1 MSRMTKGGTRAVDYL
16 RKAGVDF
23 VVHEYEVGEFES
35 SYGEAVADGLGVP
48 RERLYKTLVARV
60 DERPVVGIVPVSGRL
75 SLKNLARAAG
85 GKRAVMAEEVD
96 AERLT
101 GYVVGGI
108 SPVGQTRRLPTIID
122 AGALEHSTIFVS
134 GGRRGLQLEL
144 APGDLVRLA
153 GADIAEIAG

>member
-1 MSRMTKGGTRAVDYL
+1 MTKGGTRAIEYL
-16 RKAGVDF
+16 RDTDIEF
-23 VVHEYEVGEFES
+23 VVHEYEVGEFDS

-48 RERLYKTLVARV
+48 RERLFKTLVARV
-60 DERPVVGIVPVSGRL
+60 DERPVVGIVPVSGKL

-85 GKRAVMAEEVD
+85 GKRGVMAEAAD

-108 SPVGQTRRLPTIID
+108 SPIGQIRRLPTIID

-134 GGRRGLQLEL
+134 GGKRGVQLEL
-144 APGDLVRLA
+144 APDGLVRLT
-153 GADIAEIAG
+153 GGDIAEIAG

>member
-1 MSRMTKGGTRAVDYL
+1 MTKGGTRAIEYL
-16 RKAGVDF
+16 RDTDIEF
-23 VVHEYEVGEFES
+23 VVHEYEVGEFDS

-48 RERLYKTLVARV
+48 RERLFKTLVARV
-60 DERPVVGIVPVSGRL
+60 DERPVVGIVPVSGKL

-85 GKRAVMAEEVD
+85 GKRGVMAEAAD

-108 SPVGQTRRLPTIID
+108 SPIGQIRRLPTIID

-134 GGRRGLQLEL
+134 GGKRGVQLEL
-144 APGDLVRLA
+144 APDDLVRLT
-153 GADIAEIAG
+153 GGDIAEIAG

>member
-1 MSRMTKGGTRAVDYL
+1 MTKGGTRAIEYL
-16 RKAGVDF
+16 RDTDIEF
-23 VVHEYEVGEFES
+23 VVHEYEVGEFDS

-48 RERLYKTLVARV
+48 RERLFKTLVARV
-60 DERPVVGIVPVSGRL
+60 DERPVVGIVPVSGKL

-85 GKRAVMAEEVD
+85 GKRGVMAEAAD

-108 SPVGQTRRLPTIID
+108 SPIGQIRRLPTIID

-134 GGRRGLQLEL
+134 GGKRGMQLEL
-144 APGDLVRLA
+144 APNDLVRLT
-153 GADIAEIAG
+153 GGDIAEIAG